1 MDGKTEAPGVYN
13 PPTVILHKVSSS
25 IAVRI
30 AFLKSSLAKTPLW
43 FIYANPVLTPTVC
56 DTLYSDDSFNGFIFS
71 IQFYKYEPNIDELV
85 NEDLLVE
92 TNYFG

>member
-56 DTLYSDDSFNGFIFS
+56 YTLYSDDSFNVFKSLAVVMFS
-71 IQFYKYEPNIDELV
+71 TTSTSPF
-85 NEDLLVE
+85 
-92 TNYFG
+92 